1 MKLLYFLIFIF
12 MFFSCENNGE
22 RIFKRQHVSKRLEQK
37 GKVVDYTQKQ
47 NYISEKKEKL
57 LLQSQIATKY
67 GQQYTFCECIQK
79 GDSLNK
85 ALKNQKLSE
94 KALDQLLIRFEE
106 IDKKCQAFRLNDA
119 NATPRER
126 QQYKKKVK
134 ECLQ

>member
-1 MKLLYFLIFIF
+1 MKLLYFLIIIF
-12 MFFSCENNGE
+12 MFFSCENNGK
-22 RIFKRQHVSKRLEQK
+22 RNVKRQHVSKKEEHK
-37 GKVVDYTQKQ
+37 SKVVDFTHKQ
-47 NYISEKKEKL
+47 NYISKKKEKL

-67 GQQYTFCECIQK
+67 GQQFTFCECVQK